1 MDQVTIQQI
10 NSSIMFGNLSN
21 ENLDTILQAIKYRRA
36 QIGQQ
41 NKRALRVGDTVKFTS
56 NRNGVTYS
64 GTVDKVKIKYIL
76 VRTGAGM
83 FNVPANMLE
92 AV

>member
-1 MDQVTIQQI
+1 MELCTIQQV
-10 NSSIMFGNLSN
+10 NSTIMFGDFTNDQLNS
-21 ENLDTILQAIKYRRA
+21 ILAAVKYRRS
-36 QIGQQ
+36 QITQQ

-56 NRNGVTYS
+56 NRNGVTYQ
-64 GTVDKVKIKYIL
+64 GTVDKVKVKYIL
-76 VRTGAGM
+76 VRTGSGL